1 MNSSGNK
8 GRSSQQSALTIDMM
22 NRMEEEDF
30 AGLIKSLAETASK
43 LAQLLQPLSP
53 QQLRVKESD
62 QFSALE
68 NICHLRDIEVE
79 GYGERI
85 KRILDEAEPSLPDID
100 GARLAVERDYN
111 KDDLDSAFIAFS
123 NARRKN
129 IELVRSLNADQLA
142 RKGNLEGAG
151 LISLR
156 SLLEMM
162 EEHDQGHLADLSM
175 ISRRASSAAI

>member
-1 MNSSGNK
+1 M
-8 GRSSQQSALTIDMM
+8 IH
-22 NRMEEEDF
+22 RMEREDF
-30 AGLIKSLAETASK
+30 ARLIKSLAETPSK
-43 LAQLLQPLSP
+43 LTQLLQPLSP
-53 QQLRVKESD
+53 QQVRVKESD

-85 KRILDEAEPSLPDID
+85 KRILEEAEPSLPDID
-100 GARLAVERDYN
+100 GARLAIERDYN
-111 KDDLDSAFIAFS
+111 NDDLDSAFAAFS

-129 IELVRSLNADQLA
+129 VELVRSLEMDQLA

-156 SLLEMM
+156 ALLEMM
-162 EEHDQGHLADLSM
+162 EEHDQGHLAELSM
-175 ISRRASSAAI
+175 VSRRASSAAI

>member
-1 MNSSGNK
+1 M
-8 GRSSQQSALTIDMM
+8 IH
-22 NRMEEEDF
+22 RMEREDF
-30 AGLIKSLAETASK
+30 ARLIKSLAETPSK
-43 LAQLLQPLSP
+43 LTQLLQPLSP
-53 QQLRVKESD
+53 QQVRVKESD

-85 KRILDEAEPSLPDID
+85 KRILEEAEPSLPDID

-111 KDDLDSAFIAFS
+111 NDDLDSAFAAFS

-129 IELVRSLNADQLA
+129 VELVRSLEMDQLA

-156 SLLEMM
+156 ALLEMM
-162 EEHDQGHLADLSM
+162 EEHDQGHLAELSM
-175 ISRRASSAAI
+175 VSRRASSAAI

>member
-1 MNSSGNK
+1 
-8 GRSSQQSALTIDMM
+8 MM
-22 NRMEEEDF
+22 NRMEEEDV
-30 AGLIKSLAETASK
+30 ARLIKSLAETPSK

-53 QQLRVKESD
+53 QQVRVKESD

-85 KRILDEAEPSLPDID
+85 KRILEEAEPSLPDID
-100 GARLAVERDYN
+100 GARLAIERDYN
-111 KDDLDSAFIAFS
+111 NDDLDSAFAAFS

-129 IELVRSLNADQLA
+129 VELVRSLEMDQLA

-156 SLLEMM
+156 ALLEMM
-162 EEHDQGHLADLSM
+162 EEHDQGHLAELSM
-175 ISRRASSAAI
+175 VSRRASSAAI